1 MQKKIEIEPGII
13 ISKLDLKKNDVIVMT
28 IDLDKFDLD
37 EAYNLFKIVEKKFPD
52 NMVVATFKGI
62 EISKLKEKEV

>member
-1 MQKKIEIEPGII
+1 MQKEIEIKPGII
-13 ISKLDLKKNDVIVMT
+13 ISKLDLKKNDVIVVT
-28 IDLDKFDLD
+28 IDLEKYYPE

-52 NMVVATFKGI
+52 NMVVATFNGI